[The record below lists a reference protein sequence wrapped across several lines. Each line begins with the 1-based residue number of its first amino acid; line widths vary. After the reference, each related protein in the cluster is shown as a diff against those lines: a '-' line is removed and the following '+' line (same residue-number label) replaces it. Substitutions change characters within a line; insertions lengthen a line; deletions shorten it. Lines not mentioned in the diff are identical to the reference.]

1 MATLKAVRH
10 PARRAHGFTLIE
22 IMIGVSIVAVLA
34 AIGATRYD
42 EYIRRVR
49 IAEAIMDIRG
59 MQNEIKTWEAANGE
73 VPDTLA
79 QAFIDPGEDPW
90 GRPYVYL
97 KIVLPPGPGVTIG
110 QARKDRFLV
119 PINSSFDLYSAG
131 EDGKTSTS
139 LMPKDSHDD
148 VIRAADGSF
157 IGLAERY

>member
-1 MATLKAVRH
+1 MATLKPGHRRVRGD
-10 PARRAHGFTLIE
+10 AGFTLIE
-22 IMIGVSIVAVLA
+22 IMIGVAIVSVLA
-34 AIGATRYD
+34 TIAVTRYD

-59 MQNEIKTWEAANGE
+59 LQNEIKTYEAMNGE

-79 QAFIDPGEDPW
+79 QAQIPPLLDPW

-97 KIVLPPGPGVTIG
+97 KIVLPPGPGATIG

-119 PINSSFDLYSAG
+119 PINSSFDLYSPG
-131 EDGKTSTS
+131 EDGKTATS
-139 LMPKDSHDD
+139 LLPQDSHDD